1 MSREDI
7 ELLTEGRYL
16 AGVKIIHNG
25 QEIDL
30 NEVPEIRNQI
40 LNPNIMNLT
49 DAEDDINRVIDLV
62 AKPKEEAIARK
73 EEKLAVRKDLSGYI
87 VKKIASVIW

>member
-1 MSREDI
+1 
-7 ELLTEGRYL
+7 
-16 AGVKIIHNG
+16 
-25 QEIDL
+25 
-30 NEVPEIRNQI
+30 
-40 LNPNIMNLT
+40 MNLT